1 MLRKHRTRL
10 ALFALLLV
18 AAVTTGVIA
27 YLRMSPAPTG
37 VALIN
42 GDTGPTGAK
51 IARALQDSGTREWD
65 VVDSASTDD
74 YAVIITLPTELSADI
89 ASLGTDKP
97 QRAQVTVTTNDRA
110 DANIVNDAVN
120 DVTKKISAS
129 GLDTLFASMNSARG
143 KLQQVSM
150 TSTLLSAGVQAA
162 ADGAQQF
169 GSGADEMLAFL
180 DQAKAGAGQITSA
193 ITELNTTVGA
203 ATKQANDL
211 GTALDSTG
219 VTVGQVSQAADQ
231 LSSGINAIVPLL
243 QGLPF
248 AGDPQLAS
256 IITQLQ
262 GLQVVANQAGSQLN
276 GVGDLVGTAVTPET
290 RIGQLLH
297 DGATRLGD
305 ASAQLNQG
313 GQLAA
318 SIPALADQGKTQLV
332 AALSALTSGVS
343 QLQAVT
349 TTLGNQATQ
358 ALNALPQRG
367 VPQQSAIASA
377 LTDPVEIVRK

>member
-1 MLRKHRTRL
+1 MLGKRR
-10 ALFALLLV
+10 ASVLLV
-18 AAVTTGVIA
+18 VLIAAAVAAGAVA
-27 YLRMSPAPTG
+27 YFRPQSAPSG

-74 YAVIITLPTELSADI
+74 YAVIITLPTDLSADI

-97 QRAQVTVTTNDRA
+97 KKAQVTVTTNDRA
-110 DANIVNDAVN
+110 DAETVNDAVN
-120 DVTKKISAS
+120 DVTKRISAS
-129 GLDTLFASMNSARG
+129 GMDTLFASMNNARG
-143 KLQQVSM
+143 QMQQVAF
-150 TSTLLSAGVQAA
+150 TSTLLNAGVQAA
-162 ADGAQQF
+162 ADASQQF

-180 DQAKAGAGQITSA
+180 DQAKVGAGQITSA
-193 ITELNTTVGA
+193 ITELNSTVSA
-203 ATKQANDL
+203 ATTQANDL
-211 GTALDSTG
+211 ATALDSTG

-231 LSSGINAIVPLL
+231 LSTGINAIVPLL

-248 AGDPQLAS
+248 ANDPQLAS
-256 IITQLQ
+256 IIGQLQ
-262 GLQVVANQAGSQLN
+262 GLQTVANQAGTQLN
-276 GVGDLVGTAVTPET
+276 GVGELVGTTVTPET
-290 RIGQLLH
+290 QLGQLLRS
-297 DGATRLGD
+297 GATRLGD

-318 SIPALADQGKTQLV
+318 SIPALADQGKTQLLG
-332 AALSALTSGVS
+332 ALNALSSGVT
-343 QLQAVT
+343 QLQSVT
-349 TTLGNQATQ
+349 TTLGNQATA

-377 LTDPVEIVRK
+377 LSDPVDIVRK

>member
-1 MLRKHRTRL
+1 MLGKNRTRL

-27 YLRMSPAPTG
+27 YLRISPAPTG

-262 GLQVVANQAGSQLN
+262 GLQVVANQAGGQLN
-276 GVGDLVGTAVTPET
+276 GVGDLVGTTVTPET

-332 AALSALTSGVS
+332 AALNALTSGVS